1 MLAEMNVLKYLDH
14 PNIIRLYELI
24 QDERNYYLITE
35 FSLIFLIF
43 QKKNFFELDFVKEAN
58 SLIK

>member
-43 QKKNFFELDFVKEAN
+43 QKNFFELDFVKEAN

>member
-43 QKKNFFELDFVKEAN
+43 QKKFF
-58 SLIK
+58 